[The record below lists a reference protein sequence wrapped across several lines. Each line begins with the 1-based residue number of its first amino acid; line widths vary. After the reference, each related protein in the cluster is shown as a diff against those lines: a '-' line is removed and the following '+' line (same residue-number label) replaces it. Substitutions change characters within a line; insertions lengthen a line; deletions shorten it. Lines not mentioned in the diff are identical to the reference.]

1 MFTGII
7 ETTARVVKIEK
18 ENTNYHFTLEVPF
31 GDELAIDQSMAHD
44 GCCLTVVKV
53 DKEKKQYVVTAMD
66 ETMLKTNLSTWQVG
80 TEVNV
85 ERSMRMDG
93 RFDGHIVQ
101 GHVDQTARCTKVVD
115 DNGSWR
121 FYFEYAYDKDKLFSS
136 SPKIGERDPNR
147 RSATAS
153 GAKGGGVCSSFI
165 TVPKGSISINGVS
178 LTVVDSEPGMFS
190 VAIIP
195 YTYQVTNFHNFKPGT
210 VVNIEFDVFGKYVQ
224 RLLEQY
230 LAARGE

>member
-53 DKEKKQYVVTAMD
+53 DKEKRQYVVTAMD
-66 ETMLKTNLSTWQVG
+66 ETMLKTNLGTWKVG

-101 GHVDQTARCTKVVD
+101 GHVDQTATCTKVVD

-121 FYFEYAYDKDKLFSS
+121 FYFEYSLTPNP
-136 SPKIGERDPNR
+136 SPEKRGEQK
-147 RSATAS
+147 A
-153 GAKGGGVCSSFI
+153 FI

-195 YTYQVTNFHNFKPGT
+195 YTYKVTNFHNFQPGT

-230 LAARGE
+230 MAAQK

>member
-1 MFTGII
+1 MFTGIV
-7 ETTARVVKIEK
+7 ETTAKVVKIEK

-31 GDELAIDQSMAHD
+31 GDELGIDQSMAHD
-44 GCCLTVVKV
+44 GCCLTVVRV
-53 DKEKKQYVVTAMD
+53 DKAAKQYVVTAMD
-66 ETMLKTNLSTWQVG
+66 ETMLKTNLSTWKVG

-115 DNGSWR
+115 DHGSWR
-121 FYFEYAYDKDKLFSS
+121 FYFEYEYSQDKK
-136 SPKIGERDPNR
+136 N
-147 RSATAS
+147 
-153 GAKGGGVCSSFI
+153 I

-195 YTYQVTNFHNFKPGT
+195 YTYQVTNFHNFQLGT

-230 LAARGE
+230 LAAQK

>member
-1 MFTGII
+1 MFTGIV
-7 ETTARVVKIEK
+7 EKTAKVVKIEQDK
-18 ENTNYHFTLEVPF
+18 TNFHFTLEVDF
-31 GDELAIDQSMAHD
+31 ADELVIDQSMAHD
-44 GCCLTVVKV
+44 GCCLTVVSV

-66 ETMLKTNLSTWQVG
+66 ETMLKTNLSTWKVG

-101 GHVDQTARCTKVVD
+101 GHVDQTATCTKVVD
-115 DNGSWR
+115 ENGSWR
-121 FYFEYAYDKDKLFSS
+121 FYFEYDFNKNK
-136 SPKIGERDPNR
+136 N
-147 RSATAS
+147 
-153 GAKGGGVCSSFI
+153 I

-178 LTVVDSEPGMFS
+178 LTVVDSERGMFS

-195 YTYQVTNFHNFKPGT
+195 YTYQITNFHNFQKGT

-230 LAARGE
+230 MEAAK

>member
-1 MFTGII
+1 MFSGII
-7 ETTARVVKIEK
+7 EEFATVVDIRHDR
-18 ENTNYHFTLEVPF
+18 ENIDFTLTCSF
-31 GDELAIDQSMAHD
+31 TQELRIDQSMAHD

-66 ETMLKTNLSTWQVG
+66 ETMLKTNLGTWQVG

-101 GHVDQTARCTKVVD
+101 GHVDQTAKCTKVVD

-121 FYFEYAYDKDKLFSS
+121 FYFEYDAANAPS
-136 SPKIGERDPNR
+136 
-147 RSATAS
+147 
-153 GAKGGGVCSSFI
+153 I

-178 LTVVDSEPGMFS
+178 LTVVDSEKGMFS

-195 YTYQVTNFHNFKPGT
+195 YTYKVTNFHNFKPGT

-224 RLLEQY
+224 RLLEEYIKQ
-230 LAARGE
+230 GVVSC

>member
-31 GDELAIDQSMAHD
+31 GNELVIDQSMAHD

-53 DKEKKQYVVTAMD
+53 DKEKRQYVVTAMD
-66 ETMLKTNLSTWQVG
+66 ETMLKTNLASWKVG

-85 ERSMRMDG
+85 ERSMPMDG

-101 GHVDQTARCTKVVD
+101 GHVDQTATCTRVVD
-115 DNGSWR
+115 ENGSWR
-121 FYFEYAYDKDKLFSS
+121 FYFEYDPDKNDF
-136 SPKIGERDPNR
+136 
-147 RSATAS
+147 
-153 GAKGGGVCSSFI
+153 F

-178 LTVVDSEPGMFS
+178 LTVVDSQKGMFS

-195 YTYQVTNFHNFKPGT
+195 YTYQVTNFHNFQPGT
-210 VVNIEFDVFGKYVQ
+210 VVNIEFDVIGKYVQ
-224 RLLEQY
+224 RLMAQY
-230 LAARGE
+230 MEGQR